1 MRLKMLCVLAYLCK
15 YSITTSFLSSQ
26 SFTAPL
32 QGFLNALVYGWTR
45 EDFMRTIA
53 QKRSQSNAHGG
64 NAAINSSSEEE
75 EEDMKDSSVRL
86 FGS

>member
-1 MRLKMLCVLAYLCK
+1 
-15 YSITTSFLSSQ
+15 
-26 SFTAPL
+26 
-32 QGFLNALVYGWTR
+32 
-45 EDFMRTIA
+45 MRTIA